1 MKQTN
6 YMEVKFVSLS
16 QNESFARVCAAAFA
30 ARLDPTLD
38 DVADIKTAISE
49 AVTNA
54 VVHGY
59 GDSLGEITLR
69 AEVIDG
75 STLQF
80 TVHDDGVG
88 IADIDAAMQPFFTT
102 AGTDDRSGMG
112 FTVMQSFMDEVTV
125 LSSAEAGTSIV
136 MIKRLSQK
144 RG

>member
-54 VVHGY
+54 VVHAY
-59 GDSLGEITLR
+59 GDTLGEITLR
-69 AEVIDG
+69 AEVIDAA
-75 STLQF
+75 TLQF
-80 TVHDDGVG
+80 TVHDDGIG

-125 LSSAEAGTSIV
+125 LSSAETGTSIV